1 MSAFLAMDHGE
12 TIMRLTERKLPLDH
26 SASDLHNAIIH
37 RLGIAADELLGF
49 TIFHRSH
56 DAR

>member
-1 MSAFLAMDHGE
+1 MGHGE